1 MTDDNIKRTFIIGE
15 EQYQLLR
22 KIAFELKL
30 SQSELVRE
38 ALDNLLHG
46 YEWRLKSI
54 KEGEND

>member
-46 YEWRLKSI
+46 YEWRLISI